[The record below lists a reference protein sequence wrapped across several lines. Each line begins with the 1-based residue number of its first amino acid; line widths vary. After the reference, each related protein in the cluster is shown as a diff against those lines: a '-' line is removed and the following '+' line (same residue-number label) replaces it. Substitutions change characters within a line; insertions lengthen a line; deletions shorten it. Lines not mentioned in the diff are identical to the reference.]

1 MKKIIYSILAAAL
14 MLLVMAFVP
23 AVKAEAAED
32 TCRLSIEATSERNLF
47 FDRYEMDIRLDGEQ
61 LGTVLNGQ
69 TFVGFVEVTKGMH
82 ELQIY
87 KTGSNNTNAF
97 YTINVTEDMTV
108 KCTIAHSRNIR
119 VRNIRTEA
127 GVTGWARPKN
137 STVIGQEKP
146 EDTAAAEET
155 SEESKAEETPSEAA
169 ATAEEKTPSGSAD
182 TAASSS
188 GDAKKEEASAA
199 SQGSG
204 SSQEESAA
212 AEEEASEETSGS
224 DADATEAGADDKAQA
239 DNAGASSS
247 NTSNT
252 STASSTHLNAAD
264 SNSSASI
271 SGRRGSALEA
281 SGDDGTM
288 GSSSDV
294 ITASNT
300 REFSTLV
307 TSDLIIAK
315 NIREFAEKYE
325 GRTVSF
331 DGIVVYKE
339 QSRSISGASS
349 YSIINGKSRE
359 TVKGP
364 AFIIKDASDRDLKLA
379 KGDEDKSMVS
389 GTLLSVKA
397 QIAGVSDDGISL
409 IIKPVELDLKSG
421 YENKSA
427 SGTQSSESDG
437 EAVEAADG
445 SETQSEAEAEP
456 EPEVIEN
463 MEMPVMP
470 GTSLDD
476 IVSRAALYGLKQA
489 YEDEDFRNGTKLRP
503 LSDTDGGLMMD
514 IIYSDETKEI
524 LHADITTNKSVTI
537 EQQKDFITDMAGIL
551 CPAADSEKVSEWVND
566 SIESEAET
574 VINGIDYTL
583 SVDAGNNLIFD
594 AGEESWQRWAR
605 WFHTQSRQ

>member
-14 MLLVMAFVP
+14 MLLVMAVMP

-32 TCRLSIEATSERNLF
+32 TYRLSIEATSERNLF

-119 VRNIRTEA
+119 VRNIRTES

-146 EDTAAAEET
+146 EETAAAEET
-155 SEESKAEETPSEAA
+155 SEESKAEETASEAGA
-169 ATAEEKTPSGSAD
+169 RTEEKTPSGSAQ
-182 TAASSS
+182 AAPSFD
-188 GDAKKEEASAA
+188 DAEKEEASAA

-212 AEEEASEETSGS
+212 AEKENSEETSG
-224 DADATEAGADDKAQA
+224 DNADGSEAGADDKTQA
-239 DNAGASSS
+239 DGAGASSS
-247 NTSNT
+247 NKSNT

-264 SNSSASI
+264 SDSSASI

-315 NIREFAEKYE
+315 NVREFAEKYE

-339 QSRSISGASS
+339 QSRSTSGASS
-349 YSIINGKSRE
+349 YTIINGKSRE

-389 GTLLSVKA
+389 GTLLTVKA

-427 SGTQSSESDG
+427 SGTESAESDG
-437 EAVEAADG
+437 EAAEAADG

-476 IVSRAALYGLKQA
+476 IVSRADLYGLKQA